1 MPNEGTA
8 VRFDEEARQRAVEAL
23 DILDTPREERFDR
36 VARLAHELFE
46 VPMVSVTFLDGDRQ
60 FRKAEI
66 GLGGR
71 EAARE
76 QSFCDATV
84 RGSGTL
90 VIEDAATDPRFALN
104 PFVVGEPNLRFYA
117 GHPLKAPGGEQ
128 VGTLCI
134 VDTEPRRMDVH
145 ERELLRDLAGW
156 LQAEISRDDEL
167 DRASVVQRN
176 LLPRSAPAMPGYD
189 MAALSLAA
197 GHLGGDFYDWYDV
210 PGGMRFT
217 VADVMGKGIGAA
229 ITAAGVRAALH
240 TSADRELVQA
250 VEQTTALLD
259 EDLTEATTF
268 VTLFHAELEAQ
279 TGRMRFVD
287 AGHNLVGV
295 LRADGTWEPLRSEG
309 LPLGMSFGD
318 RKAAGEVVLDP
329 GDAVLCC
336 SDGLLDLLGEDPMAQ
351 ILQVVRT
358 NRPDACME
366 VVRRLAGDRPLPD
379 DVTAVIIRRR
389 PEDSKPEVSRT
400 EHV

>member
-1 MPNEGTA
+1 MVDGGT
-8 VRFDEEARQRAVEAL
+8 VVLFDDDARQRAVEEL
-23 DILDTPREERFDR
+23 GILDTPREERFDR

-90 VIEDAATDPRFALN
+90 VVEDAATDPRFAEN

-117 GHPLKAPGGEQ
+117 GHPLQAPGGEQ

-134 VDTEPRRMDVH
+134 VDTAPRTMDSH

-156 LQAEISRDDEL
+156 LQSELSRDDEL
-167 DRASVVQRN
+167 DRASVVQRG
-176 LLPRSAPAMPGYD
+176 LLPRTTPEMPGYE
-189 MAALSLAA
+189 MAAISLAA
-197 GHLGGDFYDWYDV
+197 GRVGGDFYDWYEV

-217 VADVMGKGIGAA
+217 VADVMGKGVGAA
-229 ITAAGVRAALH
+229 ITAASVRAALH
-240 TSADRELVQA
+240 TSADRELVHA
-250 VEQTTALLD
+250 VERTTALLD
-259 EDLTEATTF
+259 QDLTEATTF
-268 VTLFHAELEAQ
+268 VTLFHAELEAR

-295 LRADGTWEPLRSEG
+295 LRADGEWAALHSDG

-318 RKAAGEVVLDP
+318 RKAAGEIVLDP

-336 SDGLLDLLGEDPMAQ
+336 SDGLLDLLGDHP
-351 ILQVVRT
+351 LQQMLEVART
-358 NRPDACME
+358 SRPDDCVAT
-366 VVRRLAGDRPLPD
+366 VRRIADGRSLPD
-379 DVTAVIIRRR
+379 DVTAVVIRRL
-389 PEDSKPEVSRT
+389 PDART
-400 EHV
+400 EHA